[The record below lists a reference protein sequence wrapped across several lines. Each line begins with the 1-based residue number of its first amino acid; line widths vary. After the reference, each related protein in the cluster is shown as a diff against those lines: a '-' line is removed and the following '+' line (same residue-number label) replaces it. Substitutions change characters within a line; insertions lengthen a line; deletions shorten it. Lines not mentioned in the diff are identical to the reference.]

1 LRRILLARQKGPL
14 HSDTAARVV
23 VVQHHTGPIVGQ
35 PPAPGRRQLP
45 VIADQDPLACA
56 WWAWSSSRVSLRLP
70 SALGRPQDQIQGGDR
85 VAAVGAAE
93 QLAGRGVA
101 ALEHGLEPGHGCFAL
116 QAEAGGGGA
125 VPSSWR
131 LAVAGQVLLVVGSE
145 FAGDVGSS

>member
-1 LRRILLARQKGPL
+1 MA
-14 HSDTAARVV
+14 TAGAQVS
-23 VVQHHTGPIVGQ
+23 VQVGDRFGQ
-35 PPAPGRRQLP
+35 PDMMRPEDRPTGGRIPQAVEDR
-45 VIADQDPLACA
+45 DT
-56 WWAWSSSRVSLRLP
+56 
-70 SALGRPQDQIQGGDR
+70 LGRPQDQIEGGDR